1 MFFKLQELTVRRG
14 IADKPVADPGER
26 NFWNQRRRL
35 QALRNRGS
43 LPGPARGLWSWWS
56 WWKGGSHIDRRRTPT
71 RW

>member
-43 LPGPARGLWSWWS
+43 LPGPARGVVELVELVE
-56 WWKGGSHIDRRRTPT
+56 RRIAH
-71 RW
+71 